1 MKIAAIRTYTLDA
14 ALTQN
19 FGFSQFEYSRRSTM
33 LVEISTDTGIHG
45 WGEAYG
51 PAKPAASAIAD
62 FFAPMLIGRDPGD
75 TEANWHLLFARSI
88 DYGQKG
94 TLLAAISALDIACW
108 DIKARA
114 AGLPLYRMLGA
125 AETVSVPCY
134 ATGFYFGGLDPLERK
149 FEREA
154 ELYLERGFRA
164 AKMKVGLG
172 VERDAELVAAVRK
185 ALGSGIRLMI
195 DANHAYDPPAAMALA
210 RRVERHDIFWF
221 EEPVSPLDIEGY
233 LAVKQASTIS
243 IAGGECEYTRFGFEP
258 LLRRRAVDYAQPD
271 LCSCGGISEGLKI
284 AALAST
290 YNVHVT
296 PHAWGSSIG
305 QAAALH
311 FYAARP
317 RHPGSL
323 TAEDKMIECDQT
335 ENPFRTEIVREAIQF
350 DRGEW
355 FLPQQPGL
363 GVEIDR
369 EALSRYLI

>member
-1 MKIAAIRTYTLDA
+1 MKIAEIRTYALHA
-14 ALTQN
+14 ALGRN
-19 FGFSQFEYSRRSTM
+19 FGFSQWEYSRRSTM
-33 LVEISTDTGIHG
+33 LVEISTDEGIHG

-62 FFAPMLIGRDPGD
+62 FFAPLLIGRDPRD
-75 TEANWHLLFARSI
+75 TEANWHFLFARSI

-114 AGLPLYRMLGA
+114 ACLPLYRMLGA
-125 AETVSVPCY
+125 SETVSVPCY
-134 ATGFYFGGLDPLERK
+134 ATGFYFGGPGPLERK

-154 ELYLERGFRA
+154 LVYLERGFQA

-172 VERDAELVAAVRK
+172 VERDAELVATVRK
-185 ALGSGIRLMI
+185 ALGAGFRLMI
-195 DANHAYDPPAAMALA
+195 DANHAYDPPAAIALA
-210 RRVERHDIFWF
+210 RRVERQDVFWF

-233 LAVKQASTIS
+233 LAVKRASSIA

-271 LCSCGGISEGLKI
+271 LCACGGISEGLKI
-284 AALAST
+284 ATLAST

-296 PHAWGSSIG
+296 PHAWGSAIG

-323 TAEDKMIECDQT
+323 TAEDKLIECDQT
-335 ENPFRTEIVREAIQF
+335 ENPFRTEIVQAPIRF

-355 FLPQQPGL
+355 FLPQEPGL
-363 GVEIDR
+363 GVEVDR
-369 EALSRYLI
+369 EALKKYLF